1 MPDAG
6 ARNPCAKIGPMA
18 QLDLTPRPAA
28 PTDPRAAAGPTA
40 AFAARPTLKRSRS
53 DRYVSGVAGGV
64 ARHLGVSALATRIAF
79 VALSFAGGFGIV
91 VYLLLWVL
99 VPLEAPGAITAPW
112 AGTAPGAAT
121 GTATG
126 TAASLRASLGGGRL
140 PPMPH
145 LTTRDLVGGGLLVG
159 GLVSLLVYSGIRFGG
174 PVFIPVTLGAV
185 GFAVLWARGS
195 TDAEGRG
202 TRLDLGSIGT
212 PLEALVRA
220 RMSLPRLIAGAALI
234 GGGMAVFLAATT
246 SLEAAANVVLAV
258 AVTAVGLV
266 LLVGPWLWRLANEL
280 IEERTGRIRT
290 EARAEMAAHLHDSV
304 LQTLALIQRSKEP
317 REMVTLA
324 RTQERDLR
332 AWLYG
337 RAPSRHGARLHD
349 AIDAMAGRLELAHR
363 VRIEAVVVGDA
374 ELDDDLRAL
383 VAATSEATTNAA
395 RHAGVED
402 VSVYVE
408 VEDGQVEA
416 FVRDG
421 GTGFDPTA
429 VPADRRGIADSILQR
444 MERHGGSAEIRS
456 EPGAGTEIHLRMPRR
471 AVPAGVPA

>member
-1 MPDAG
+1 
-6 ARNPCAKIGPMA
+6 MA
-18 QLDLTPRPAA
+18 QLDLSPRPAA
-28 PTDPRAAAGPTA
+28 PADPRSAAVP
-40 AFAARPTLKRSRS
+40 AARPTLRRSRS

-64 ARHLGVSALATRIAF
+64 AQHLGVSALATRIAF

-99 VPLEAPGAITAPW
+99 VPLEAPEQFPGRP
-112 AGTAPGAAT
+112 AGTGRGAGTGPDADTGRGTRTAGGAA
-121 GTATG
+121 AN
-126 TAASLRASLGGGRL
+126 LRPSLGGARL

-174 PVFIPVTLGAV
+174 PAFVPVTLGAV

-195 TDAEGRG
+195 TDAEGRSTG
-202 TRLDLGSIGT
+202 LDLGSIGT

-304 LQTLALIQRSKEP
+304 LQTLALIQRSTEP

-337 RAPSRHGARLHD
+337 RAPSTHGVRLHD
-349 AIDAMAGRLELAHR
+349 AIDSMAGRLELAHR

-383 VAATSEATTNAA
+383 VAATTEATTNAA

-416 FVRDG
+416 YVRDG

-429 VPADRRGIADSILQR
+429 VPADRRGIADSIMQR
-444 MERHGGSAEIRS
+444 MERRGGSAEVRS
-456 EPGAGTEIHLRMPRR
+456 EPGAGTEVHLRMPRR